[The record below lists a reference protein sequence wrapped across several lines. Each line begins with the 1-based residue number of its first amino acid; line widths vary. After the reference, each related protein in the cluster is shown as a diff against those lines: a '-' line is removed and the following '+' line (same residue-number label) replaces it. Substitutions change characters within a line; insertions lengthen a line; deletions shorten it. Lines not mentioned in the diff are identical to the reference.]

1 VGGLFPRTLSTALPR
16 VAGPYPFVNLG
27 GPRQSGKITL
37 ARATFPDF
45 AYVNLEDLQRRVAVA
60 GGVLARAGSRFR
72 FVIGDDGCSV
82 GIRVRGPCGRDGA
95 VGRASPG
102 DPGAPTGLGRGIT
115 MKTVLPSTLARPA
128 LRLTSAAAEGRGA

>member
-1 VGGLFPRTLSTALPR
+1 MGGLFSRTLSTALPR
-16 VAGPYPFVNLG
+16 VAGPYPFVNLA

-45 AYVNLEDLQRRVAVA
+45 AYIDLEDLQRRVAVA
-60 GGVLARAGSRFR
+60 GGVFALERSRFL

-82 GIRVRGPCGRDGA
+82 GIRVRGPCDRDGV

-102 DPGAPTGLGRGIT
+102 DPGAPTGFGRGIT
-115 MKTVLPSTLARPA
+115 VKTFLLSWLAKPVLMLAP
-128 LRLTSAAAEGRGA
+128 AAAEGRLS